1 MAKIK
6 YTREQIRELK
16 KNKYVKELYKKNSR
30 TLSLNL

>member
-16 KNKYVKELYKKNSR
+16 KNKYVKELYKK
-30 TLSLNL
+30 THGHYP